1 MSKYSEYL
9 KSLKAK
15 HIEKFFGEV
24 KQKSNKYFTFNHYV
38 DDDNVTI
45 ITNNIKYIKGNPVL
59 VVDNNKVV
67 YLKDWLV
74 EPVRNYNNGIY
85 AYAAKINRKF
95 FKVYTFKND
104 FEDMA
109 FEKETTFDELVE
121 IAKEQDENNMAI
133 ALGH

>member
-38 DDDNVTI
+38 DEDNVII
-45 ITNNIKYIKGNPVL
+45 ITNNIKYIKSNPVL

-67 YLKDWLV
+67 YLKI
-74 EPVRNYNNGIY
+74 G
-85 AYAAKINRKF
+85 
-95 FKVYTFKND
+95 
-104 FEDMA
+104 
-109 FEKETTFDELVE
+109 
-121 IAKEQDENNMAI
+121 
-133 ALGH
+133 